1 MSDWVVD
8 SVVGFLQSPL
18 WADPVMGFIEHRC
31 TVFDPGEENKLSYTD
46 IHREY
51 KELVEGLL
59 ESYLQDMGISEQQLL
74 DACSAQSVQSEHL
87 HQVFEPVLAADDF
100 ELFKGLMV
108 RKNIE
113 LELQALM
120 HLQEQKGV
128 IPECMSVDGL
138 DKAGE
143 LDREEMQL
151 LQEAIRA
158 SKQQYEME
166 QRWRRS
172 CILEPGTTE
181 EQEDEEP
188 CREGRPLLQGS
199 IHHQVSECCADVPGP
214 SGRRCSDVADEPPGA
229 TGPSQRQAAGASSAP
244 AARQDVPS
252 VPGGS
257 QATQP
262 PPRQLPSEPAGGT
275 SADAVAQQ
283 RQQQQPNGAAP
294 PGKAQASKLHETR
307 PKEAAVSLKHN
318 LSAEELRSREEYLRQ
333 QRDRLLAAKREQLGS
348 SQRQTS
354 AVSNDR
360 KAPGPGRADACT
372 AGGCGGGGPHGRAQP
387 GAADGDAPRRGPSAT
402 GGAVA
407 DRPAPAAAATGKQA
421 RGGTRTEESQTL
433 EQRKRVA
440 HKLKE
445 ELLQKKGLSEPTAN
459 TAGDPFIDDYS
470 PASLLDWNRQV
481 TRDEQPA
488 GIASGTLAAMYRE
501 WDEAFLISD
510 NNKNLS
516 VSPARSPVKRRELIA
531 RGGRCTTGW
540 VRARPQQQQQR
551 ACQALGDAISI
562 GLIAARTAGVVSLAR
577 GGGRR
582 CDTQGR
588 HGGVLNENPT
598 DERRRL
604 RSNRWFDRRG
614 PRYNDEEELCQV
626 TDTTRPARD
635 YSSVERGKPVQG
647 PHPRFSNPAPT
658 TAA

>member
-8 SVVGFLQSPL
+8 SVVGFLHSPL

-31 TVFDPGEENKLSYTD
+31 TGEENKLSYTD

-87 HQVFEPVLAADDF
+87 HQVFEAVLAADDF

-113 LELQALM
+113 LELQALL

-138 DKAGE
+138 DKVGE

-166 QRWRRS
+166 QQWRRS
-172 CILEPGTTE
+172 CILEPGATE

-188 CREGRPLLQGS
+188 CREGRSLLEGS
-199 IHHQVSECCADVPGP
+199 IDHQVSECCADVPGP
-214 SGRRCSDVADEPPGA
+214 SGRRCSDVPDEPPGA
-229 TGPSQRQAAGASSAP
+229 TGPPQRQAAGASSAP

-262 PPRQLPSEPAGGT
+262 PPRQLPSEPPGGT
-275 SADAVAQQ
+275 SAAAQQ
-283 RQQQQPNGAAP
+283 RQQPRASQPNGAAP

-354 AVSNDR
+354 ATSNDR
-360 KAPGPGRADACT
+360 RAPSPGRADACT
-372 AGGCGGGGPHGRAQP
+372 AGSCGGPHGRAQP
-387 GAADGDAPRRGPSAT
+387 SAADGDVPRRGPSAK

-407 DRPAPAAAATGKQA
+407 DRPAPAAAATGKQGA
-421 RGGTRTEESQTL
+421 RTEESQTL

-445 ELLQKKGLSEPTAN
+445 ELLQKK
-459 TAGDPFIDDYS
+459 
-470 PASLLDWNRQV
+470 
-481 TRDEQPA
+481 
-488 GIASGTLAAMYRE
+488 
-501 WDEAFLISD
+501 
-510 NNKNLS
+510 
-516 VSPARSPVKRRELIA
+516 
-531 RGGRCTTGW
+531 
-540 VRARPQQQQQR
+540 
-551 ACQALGDAISI
+551 
-562 GLIAARTAGVVSLAR
+562 
-577 GGGRR
+577 
-582 CDTQGR
+582 
-588 HGGVLNENPT
+588 
-598 DERRRL
+598 
-604 RSNRWFDRRG
+604 
-614 PRYNDEEELCQV
+614 
-626 TDTTRPARD
+626 
-635 YSSVERGKPVQG
+635 
-647 PHPRFSNPAPT
+647 
-658 TAA
+658 

>member
-1 MSDWVVD
+1 
-8 SVVGFLQSPL
+8 
-18 WADPVMGFIEHRC
+18 
-31 TVFDPGEENKLSYTD
+31 
-46 IHREY
+46 
-51 KELVEGLL
+51 
-59 ESYLQDMGISEQQLL
+59 MGISEQQLL

-87 HQVFEPVLAADDF
+87 HVFEPVLAADDF

-229 TGPSQRQAAGASSAP
+229 TGPSQHQAAGASSAP

-262 PPRQLPSEPAGGT
+262 PPHQLPSEPPGGM

-283 RQQQQPNGAAP
+283 RQQQQPRASQPNGAAP

-348 SQRQTS
+348 SQRQAS
-354 AVSNDR
+354 AFSNDR

-372 AGGCGGGGPHGRAQP
+372 AGGCGG
-387 GAADGDAPRRGPSAT
+387 DGDAPRRGPSAT

-407 DRPAPAAAATGKQA
+407 DRPAPAATATGKQGA
-421 RGGTRTEESQTL
+421 RTEESQTL

-445 ELLQKKGLSEPTAN
+445 ELLQKK
-459 TAGDPFIDDYS
+459 
-470 PASLLDWNRQV
+470 
-481 TRDEQPA
+481 
-488 GIASGTLAAMYRE
+488 
-501 WDEAFLISD
+501 
-510 NNKNLS
+510 
-516 VSPARSPVKRRELIA
+516 
-531 RGGRCTTGW
+531 
-540 VRARPQQQQQR
+540 
-551 ACQALGDAISI
+551 
-562 GLIAARTAGVVSLAR
+562 
-577 GGGRR
+577 
-582 CDTQGR
+582 
-588 HGGVLNENPT
+588 
-598 DERRRL
+598 
-604 RSNRWFDRRG
+604 
-614 PRYNDEEELCQV
+614 
-626 TDTTRPARD
+626 
-635 YSSVERGKPVQG
+635 
-647 PHPRFSNPAPT
+647 
-658 TAA
+658 